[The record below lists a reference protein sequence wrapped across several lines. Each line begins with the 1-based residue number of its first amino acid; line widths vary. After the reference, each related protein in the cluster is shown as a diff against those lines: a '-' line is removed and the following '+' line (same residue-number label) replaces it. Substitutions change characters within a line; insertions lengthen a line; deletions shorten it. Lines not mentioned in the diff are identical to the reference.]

1 MSHPPK
7 TAPHFWRGFF
17 HAHWPELALDGSF
30 ALRKNDSSKTGTLF
44 LRSIFF
50 GFLELSFFFEKQF
63 LDHAAF
69 YGISDDFE
77 HFPIVLNVLPPD
89 KAFHARLS
97 RSLLR
102 WLLS

>member
-1 MSHPPK
+1 MARSR
-7 TAPHFWRGFF
+7 F
-17 HAHWPELALDGSF
+17 E
-30 ALRKNDSSKTGTLF
+30 NDSPKTGTLF
-44 LRSIFF
+44 LRLIFF

-97 RSLLR
+97 RSPPALALELDQR
-102 WLLS
+102 GHA

>member
-1 MSHPPK
+1 M
-7 TAPHFWRGFF
+7 W
-17 HAHWPELALDGSF
+17 LDR
-30 ALRKNDSSKTGTLF
+30 ASKTIVPRREQLF

-77 HFPIVLNVLPPD
+77 HFPIVLNILPPN
-89 KAFHARLS
+89 KA
-97 RSLLR
+97 RSMPASQGRPLR